1 MFRDQAYAVGWSW
14 GLDAGGVYN
23 KPQGKPRLD
32 WGEVWTLAKERG
44 LQHKKVR
51 SELPHSSHSLS
62 GHHIR
67 MLSVN
72 SYAHLLKSQT
82 QEVQGFVLNPQG
94 LRRVSRLAEFL
105 KQCPRAWAWWRGAG
119 RRSEAGWYFAK
130 LVPS

>member
-1 MFRDQAYAVGWSW
+1 
-14 GLDAGGVYN
+14 
-23 KPQGKPRLD
+23 
-32 WGEVWTLAKERG
+32 
-44 LQHKKVR
+44 
-51 SELPHSSHSLS
+51 
-62 GHHIR
+62 

-82 QEVQGFVLNPQG
+82 QEVQGYVLNPQG

-105 KQCPRAWAWWRGAG
+105 KQCPRARAWWRGAG